1 MATPIGI
8 DMATGTR
15 VAVSRSG
22 ITAADLRTR
31 VQRILGPGYE
41 LGARIGAGGFAEVF
55 KAQDLRLKRS
65 VAVKVLRPD
74 LGLTPGM
81 LDRFR
86 REAEVVAALRHPNI
100 VPIFD
105 IGEGEGIAFILMPLI
120 EGESLRAKMER
131 DGALPAAETARILR
145 EAASGLAAAHEAG
158 VIHRD
163 VKPENIM
170 LEGRESRVL
179 LMDFGIA
186 KAVGG
191 EEETPA
197 TDEGV
202 APALTSTGIIVGT
215 PQYMSPEQACGD
227 KTIDARTDQYS
238 LAVVGYRMI
247 SGTLPFEGES
257 TRAVLYQQLVA
268 EPTPIVDKVADIPA
282 GLATVITQAMS
293 KEPRERFD
301 SMSAFRDAL
310 DHQGLVAPTVAPRAS
325 KASRKAEAKAAKAA
339 TSAKTA
345 KAAKASRHTTTKVA
359 AGAVGPAR
367 RRRGLLVAGLV
378 VVVVAIAFAL
388 TRGGGDGGTDE
399 SFIATSAFGP
409 GSDDST
415 AATVPVPPKT
425 GSQPATPPAPVTRTT
440 PPPPP
445 VTRGANGSPSTTPRG
460 GATKPGRD
468 TPVVAAPD
476 CAALAR
482 SGAWADALP
491 ACTDAANAGDAAAM
505 RILGGMYDRGTGLK
519 ADPAQAFI
527 WYKRAAPNDAEAQ
540 FELSRMY
547 ESGSGT
553 PQDLKANIQALRGA
567 ASKGH
572 QQATLT
578 LASRLENG
586 AGMDRDYNEAALW
599 YQRAAERGSANAML
613 KLADWAGRGRGGAK
627 DPTAELGWYI
637 KAADAGARD
646 GAWQAARMLLH
657 IGSNSVPQDEARG
670 MTLLRK
676 AASLGNDEAVKELAK
691 RTAG

>member
-1 MATPIGI
+1 VASFCYVCGMATPTGI
-8 DMATGTR
+8 DMATGSR

-41 LGARIGAGGFAEVF
+41 LGERIGAGGFAEVF

-120 EGESLRAKMER
+120 EGESLRALMER
-131 DGALPAAETARILR
+131 DGAISASETTRILR
-145 EAASGLAAAHEAG
+145 EAASGLAAAHDAG

-163 VKPENIM
+163 IKPENIM

-191 EEETPA
+191 EEDTPA

-238 LAVVGYRMI
+238 LAVVGYRMV
-247 SGTLPFEGES
+247 SGTLPFEGDS

-268 EPTPIVDKVADIPA
+268 EPTPIVEKVPDIPA
-282 GLATVITQAMS
+282 GLATVITRAMS
-293 KEPRERFD
+293 KEPRDRFD

-310 DHQGLVAPTVAPRAS
+310 DQPGIVATAAPAKPT
-325 KASRKAEAKAAKAA
+325 KASQKTARKAAATKAVPKAA
-339 TSAKTA
+339 TKDAPKSALT
-345 KAAKASRHTTTKVA
+345 
-359 AGAVGPAR
+359 PE
-367 RRRGLLVAGLV
+367 RRRGLLVGGLLLA
-378 VVVVAIAFAL
+378 VVAVGFAL
-388 TRGGGDGGTDE
+388 TRGGGTGGADDG
-399 SFIATSAFGP
+399 FIPSSLFGAD
-409 GSDDST
+409 SDDST
-415 AATVPVPPKT
+415 AVTTADSAAPIGSLVPT
-425 GSQPATPPAPVTRTT
+425 PAPGRRAA

-445 VTRGANGSPSTTPRG
+445 AARSASANRAPTTRRSATTPS
-460 GATKPGRD
+460 RD
-468 TPVVAAPD
+468 TEVVAAPD
-476 CAALAR
+476 CPALAR
-482 SGAWADALP
+482 DGAWAEALT
-491 ACTDAANAGDAAAM
+491 ACTDAANAGNAVAM

-519 ADPAQAFI
+519 EDAAQAFI

-540 FELSRMY
+540 FELSRLY
-547 ESGSGT
+547 ELGRGT
-553 PQDLKANIQALRGA
+553 PQDKKANIQALRGA

-586 AGMDRDYNEAALW
+586 AGMDRDYNEAAIW
-599 YQRAAERGSANAML
+599 YTRAAERGSANAML
-613 KLADWAGRGRGGAK
+613 KLADWAGRGRGMAK
-627 DPTAELGWYI
+627 DATTELGWYA
-637 KAADAGARD
+637 KAADAGSRE

-657 IGSNSVPQDEARG
+657 IGSSSVPEDEARG
-670 MTLLRK
+670 MTMLRK
-676 AASLGNDEAVKELAK
+676 AASLGQDDAAKELKK
-691 RTAG
+691 RTDG